1 MLSLV
6 SATPTAWAER
16 VLAEPGPLL
25 IDHAHCEK
33 KAAGNAVN
41 LIFRYPQHA
50 VLAEPLSRLAR
61 EELVHFEQVLAHLD
75 ARGLRFRS
83 LKASPYFGRLRAAT
97 RAAEPARLLDS
108 LLCSALIEA
117 RSCER
122 FRALAEHDG
131 GDDELRAF
139 YKGLLASEARH
150 HGIFLTLAHEVAP
163 AADVRAR
170 LAELAEHEAQVL
182 ATVPPMPRLHA

>member
-1 MLSLV
+1 VLSLR
-6 SATPTAWAER
+6 SATPPEWAPR
-16 VLAEPGPLL
+16 VLADLAPLL

-41 LIFRYPQHA
+41 LIFRYPQQA
-50 VLAEPLSRLAR
+50 FLAEPLSRLAR
-61 EELVHFEQVLAHLD
+61 EELVHFEQVLAHLA

-83 LKASPYFGRLRAAT
+83 LQASPYFGRLRAAA
-97 RAAEPARLLDS
+97 RAREPERLLDG

-131 GDDELRAF
+131 GDPELRAF

-150 HGIFLTLAHEVAP
+150 HGIFLTLADQVAP
-163 AADVRAR
+163 ESDVRAR

-182 ATVPPMPRLHA
+182 ADVPPMPRLHA